1 MSDSPK
7 GLMRFL
13 SHASHR
19 VSHSVCVFENPNAH
33 TSSAHSQS
41 LLINTTNLVRENYAV
56 CEERVKDQEFSKIYA
71 CFSQVRDLLI
81 P

>member
-7 GLMRFL
+7 GVMRFL

-19 VSHSVCVFENPNAH
+19 VSHSECVCVCENPNAH

-41 LLINTTNLVRENYAV
+41 LLINTSNLVRENYAV
-56 CEERVKDQEFSKIYA
+56 CEERAKDQE
-71 CFSQVRDLLI
+71 L
-81 P
+81 